1 MVFCRAFFCC
11 AAVVKRC
18 EFLKKRLTFSVKPLR
33 MFYSE
38 LFDVKQSSMEQFLMK
53 QSRVEQFDN
62 EQTGTTAN
70 GKGGIQQRVLQK
82 EKNRS

>member
-1 MVFCRAFFCC
+1 
-11 AAVVKRC
+11 
-18 EFLKKRLTFSVKPLR
+18 